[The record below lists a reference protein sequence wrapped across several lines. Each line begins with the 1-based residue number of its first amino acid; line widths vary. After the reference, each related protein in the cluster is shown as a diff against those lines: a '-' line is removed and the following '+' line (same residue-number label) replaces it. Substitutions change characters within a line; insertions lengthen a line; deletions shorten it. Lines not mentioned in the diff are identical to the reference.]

1 MLSHN
6 INLHDLRVK
15 LHKHNAKYT
24 FNDSFVL
31 VKECPDLSHE
41 SGCVFFTNSGVAV
54 LWGNSNN
61 SLASYRPL
69 VQESDETNTPFDEF
83 SESLDV
89 IETSGGTL
97 VHDGTISLTTS
108 DDREYDQI
116 AISFAMNNAVKLN
129 YLEMDITKALE
140 LKNNAINELV
150 NVVKSQNLDRV
161 ARTLFDLET
170 RAHNCR
176 YRLNLQ
182 QDLLEYPDVLW
193 DYDKQCDLFNRVQN
207 AFDIPKRLD
216 NLNHRISWTIQ
227 TLNSYSEYVRHKHS
241 SRLEK
246 IIIAVISVELALAL
260 IQALRSNMKRE
271 H

>member
-1 MLSHN
+1 MHYSFIYRKN
-6 INLHDLRVK
+6 DL
-15 LHKHNAKYT
+15 
-24 FNDSFVL
+24 FDS
-31 VKECPDLSHE
+31 
-41 SGCVFFTNSGVAV
+41 
-54 LWGNSNN
+54 
-61 SLASYRPL
+61 
-69 VQESDETNTPFDEF
+69 F

-89 IETSGGTL
+89 VETSGYVLNNHFDIRGTR

-108 DDREYDQI
+108 DDREFDQI
-116 AISFAMNNAVKLN
+116 AISFAMINAVKLN
-129 YLEMDITKALE
+129 YLELDISKALE
-140 LKNNAINELV
+140 LKNNSINELV
-150 NVVKSQNLDRV
+150 NVVKSHKLDKL

-207 AFDIPKRLD
+207 TFDIPKRLD

-246 IIIAVISVELALAL
+246 VQ
-260 IQALRSNMKRE
+260 IQIDSRFLCRL
-271 H
+271 